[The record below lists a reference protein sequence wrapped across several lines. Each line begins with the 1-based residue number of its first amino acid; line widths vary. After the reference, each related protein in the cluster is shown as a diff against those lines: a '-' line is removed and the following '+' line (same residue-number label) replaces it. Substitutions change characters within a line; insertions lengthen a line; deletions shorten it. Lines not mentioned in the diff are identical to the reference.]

1 MELKQ
6 LEIFCKIADYGSINE
21 AARKINMSQP
31 PLSYQIKQL
40 EGELGVE
47 LFTRSSRGVE
57 LTKAGK
63 LLYARASSLLEYARS
78 TKAEVAEAG
87 KKRVLRLGITS
98 TTVSVMLPYITEF
111 SKKYPDVNFE
121 VRDGATYEL
130 LEQLLDGIIDVSA
143 ARTPMRTDEVETAV
157 LASEPMIAVS
167 PYSMRVENE
176 GGICLC
182 DLSGVPLILYR
193 RYRELILS
201 TFTKR
206 NIEPDVFCICDDAR
220 DALLWVKEGLATAIF
235 PMSMKDQCEGLRVQK
250 ICDNE
255 LETQILLIRKKNAA
269 MPQTVHDFWD
279 ICAKDK
285 KSSDGNQ
292 ADKALF

>member
-98 TTVSVMLPYITEF
+98 TTVSVMLP
-111 SKKYPDVNFE
+111 
-121 VRDGATYEL
+121 
-130 LEQLLDGIIDVSA
+130 
-143 ARTPMRTDEVETAV
+143 
-157 LASEPMIAVS
+157 
-167 PYSMRVENE
+167 
-176 GGICLC
+176 
-182 DLSGVPLILYR
+182 
-193 RYRELILS
+193 
-201 TFTKR
+201 
-206 NIEPDVFCICDDAR
+206 
-220 DALLWVKEGLATAIF
+220 
-235 PMSMKDQCEGLRVQK
+235 
-250 ICDNE
+250 
-255 LETQILLIRKKNAA
+255 
-269 MPQTVHDFWD
+269 
-279 ICAKDK
+279 
-285 KSSDGNQ
+285 
-292 ADKALF
+292 

>member
-47 LFTRSSRGVE
+47 LFTRNSRGVE

-63 LLYARASSLLEYARS
+63 LLYSRAASLLEYARS
-78 TKAEVAEAG
+78 TKAEVAETG

-111 SKKYPDVNFE
+111 SKKYPEINFE

-167 PYSMRVENE
+167 PYSMRFEND
-176 GGICLC
+176 GDIRLRDLC
-182 DLSGVPLILYR
+182 DIPLILYR
-193 RYRELILS
+193 RYRELILN
-201 TFTKR
+201 TFAKR
-206 NIEPDVFCICDDAR
+206 NAEPDIFCICDDAR
-220 DALLWVKEGLATAIF
+220 DALLWVKSGLATAIF
-235 PMSMKDQCEGLRVQK
+235 PMSMKDQCTGLGVRE
-250 ICDNE
+250 ICDDE
-255 LETQILLIRKKNAA
+255 LETQILLIRKKNTV
-269 MPQTVHDFWD
+269 MPQTVRDFWE
-279 ICAKDK
+279 ICAKK
-285 KSSDGNQ
+285 R
-292 ADKALF
+292 L

>member
-1 MELKQ
+1 
-6 LEIFCKIADYGSINE
+6 
-21 AARKINMSQP
+21 
-31 PLSYQIKQL
+31 
-40 EGELGVE
+40 
-47 LFTRSSRGVE
+47 
-57 LTKAGK
+57 
-63 LLYARASSLLEYARS
+63 
-78 TKAEVAEAG
+78 
-87 KKRVLRLGITS
+87 
-98 TTVSVMLPYITEF
+98 MLPYITEF

-176 GGICLC
+176 GGIRLC

-250 ICDNE
+250 ICDDE

-269 MPQTVHDFWD
+269 MPQTVRDFWD
-279 ICAKDK
+279 ICAKEQ

>member
-6 LEIFCKIADYGSINE
+6 LEIFCRIADYGSINE

-40 EGELGVE
+40 EVELGVE

-176 GGICLC
+176 GGIRLC

-250 ICDNE
+250 ICDDE

-269 MPQTVHDFWD
+269 MPQTVRDFWD
-279 ICAKDK
+279 ICAKEQ